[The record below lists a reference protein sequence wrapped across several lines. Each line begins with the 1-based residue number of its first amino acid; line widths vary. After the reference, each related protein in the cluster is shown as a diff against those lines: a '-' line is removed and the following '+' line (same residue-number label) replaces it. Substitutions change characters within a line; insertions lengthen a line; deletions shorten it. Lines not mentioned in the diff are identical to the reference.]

1 MNTDE
6 NELINLKQFLEEK
19 IGFVRE
25 DYFTRN
31 KNVQETIKSDL
42 ELSNEA
48 FSRLEEICE

>member
-1 MNTDE
+1 MNSDE
-6 NELINLKQFLEEK
+6 IELINLKQFLEEK
-19 IGFVRE
+19 VAFVRE

-42 ELSNEA
+42 ELTDEA